1 MGIAGAA
8 GMFPASAFAAK
19 RMPAD
24 LYEVPKFGNVTLL
37 HITDTHAQL
46 NPVFFREPNV
56 NIGIGPA
63 FGKAPHVVG
72 EAFLKHF
79 GIDPGGI
86 ESHAF
91 TFLDF
96 DAGAEKYGR
105 SAALRISRR
114 WWIGS
119 AAERGDGNSLL
130 LDGGDTW
137 QGSGTAYWTRG
148 LDMVGACNLLGV
160 DVMTGHWEFTYL
172 DEEVIKNVGEFKGD
186 FVAQNVK
193 VREEALFDY
202 RFADFA
208 GFDEDMGLAFKPYT
222 IKEVG
227 GVKVA
232 VIGQAFPYTPIA
244 NPQRFMPDWTFGIED
259 GRMQEIVDQVRE
271 DETPDLVVVLSHNGM
286 DVDLKMASRVT
297 GIDVIFGGH
306 THDGMPAPSVVE
318 NASGKT
324 LVTNAG
330 SNGKFLGCHGHG
342 GQGRQAAGL
351 SAIACCR
358 SSPTCLAP
366 NPEMVEYITGVRA
379 PYKAQLEEELA
390 TAEETLFRRGNFNGT
405 FDQVI
410 CDALRKVNDAQISLS
425 PGFRWGTTVLP
436 GQKITMDNV
445 MDQTCITYP
454 ETYRREMSGADIKLI
469 LEDVCDNLFNP
480 DPYVQQGGDMVRVG
494 GWTMSAIRPPRW
506 ASGSSTWPST
516 TAPRSRPTR
525 PMWLPAGRRSAA
537 SRRASRSG
545 RRSRPICATSRRSRS
560 RSSTRRSSRT
570 SRAIRESPIIPSCDA
585 GAFGFPTPVPAANA
599 PFGRSPRALHE
610 GCCGRRSCR
619 RRARQRRRALHD
631 STANRAAGQVR
642 LPPSQPSI

>member
-1 MGIAGAA
+1 MSLSRREFMRLMGMAGAA
-8 GMFPASAFAAK
+8 GMFPASVFAAK

-46 NPVFFREPNV
+46 NPVYFREPNV
-56 NIGIGPA
+56 NLGIGPA
-63 FGKAPHVVG
+63 FGQAPHVVG

-79 GIDPGGI
+79 GVDPGGI

-96 DAGAEKYGR
+96 DAGAEKYGAVGGFAHLKTLVERVR
-105 SAALRISRR
+105 S
-114 WWIGS
+114 
-119 AAERGDGNSLL
+119 ERGDGNSLL

-148 LDMVGACNLLGV
+148 MDMVGACNLLGV

-172 DEEVIKNVGEFKGD
+172 DEEVIKNIGEFKGD

-232 VIGQAFPYTPIA
+232 VVGQAFPYTPIA

-271 DETPDLVVVLSHNGM
+271 DEKPDLVVVLSHNGM

-306 THDGMPAPSVVE
+306 THDGMPAPTIVE

-330 SNGKFLGCHGHG
+330 SNGKYLGVMDMEVKDGKL
-342 GQGRQAAGL
+342 QDFRYRL
-351 SAIACCR
+351 LPVFSNL
-358 SSPTCLAP
+358 LAP
-366 NPEMVEYITGVRA
+366 NAEMVEYITGVRA
-379 PYKAQLEEELA
+379 PYKAQLEEQLA

-436 GQKITMDNV
+436 GQKITMDHV

-454 ETYRREMSGADIKLI
+454 ETYRREMTGAEIKLI

-494 GWTMSAIRPPRW
+494 GLDYVCDPTASMGERILDMALDDGTKIEADKTYVVAGW
-506 ASGSSTWPST
+506 ATVGSQSPGEPIWETVATYLRDIKTVKIEKLNTPK
-516 TAPRSRPTR
+516 
-525 PMWLPAGRRSAA
+525 LKNVAGNPGIA
-537 SRRASRSG
+537 
-545 RRSRPICATSRRSRS
+545 
-560 RSSTRRSSRT
+560 
-570 SRAIRESPIIPSCDA
+570 DY
-585 GAFGFPTPVPAANA
+585 
-599 PFGRSPRALHE
+599 PFM
-610 GCCGRRSCR
+610 
-619 RRARQRRRALHD
+619 
-631 STANRAAGQVR
+631 
-642 LPPSQPSI
+642 